1 MRKFVFL
8 ILSALILT
16 LAGSAFESVVHHS
29 AYAQKKKRKSK
40 PKVEKEEVKE
50 PEADAEEGDDE
61 TDGEET
67 PEDVKETASATLQRG
82 NRMEFDGRLIRGET
96 AGSGAVFL
104 FQRVPRPLPS
114 MVKTRTSYL
123 SDTVQEVLGDGGTE
137 QFEKTKVE
145 AMKEIE
151 KEGQAKILKLQTESA
166 K

>member
-1 MRKFVFL
+1 M
-8 ILSALILT
+8 LSF
-16 LAGSAFESVVHHS
+16 AGAAFESVGLDHS
-29 AYAQKKKRKSK
+29 AYAQKKKRKKSK
-40 PKVEKEEVKE
+40 AEPKEEVTE
-50 PEADAEEGDDE
+50 PVADEGDEADEEDADEEGE
-61 TDGEET
+61 AAAAEA
-67 PEDVKETASATLQRG
+67 PSATLQRG

-123 SDTVQEVLGDGGTE
+123 GETVQEVLGDSGTE
-137 QFEKTKVE
+137 QFDKTKVE

-151 KEGQAKILKLQTESA
+151 KEGKAKILKLQTESS

>member
-1 MRKFVFL
+1 MHRFLFL
-8 ILSALILT
+8 ILSALVLS
-16 LAGSAFESVVHHS
+16 LAVSAAESVVDNP

-40 PKVEKEEVKE
+40 AKVEKEEVE
-50 PEADAEEGDDE
+50 EADEEEAEEGE
-61 TDGEET
+61 EGEEA
-67 PEDVKETASATLQRG
+67 PDDVKETASATLQRG

-123 SDTVQEVLGDGGTE
+123 SDTVQEVLGDSGTE
-137 QFEKTKVE
+137 QFETTKVE
-145 AMKEIE
+145 AMKQIE
-151 KEGQAKILKLQTESA
+151 KEGKAKILKLQTESA

>member
-1 MRKFVFL
+1 MRKFLFL
-8 ILSALILT
+8 FLSVLVLSV
-16 LAGSAFESVVHHS
+16 AGSAVESVVHHP
-29 AYAQKKKRKSK
+29 AYAQKKKRKAK
-40 PKVEKEEVKE
+40 PKVEKEDVKQ
-50 PEADAEEGDDE
+50 ADAEASEDDE
-61 TDGEET
+61 ESDGET
-67 PEDVKETASATLQRG
+67 PEDVKEAASATLQRG

-151 KEGQAKILKLQTESA
+151 KDGKAKILKLQTESA